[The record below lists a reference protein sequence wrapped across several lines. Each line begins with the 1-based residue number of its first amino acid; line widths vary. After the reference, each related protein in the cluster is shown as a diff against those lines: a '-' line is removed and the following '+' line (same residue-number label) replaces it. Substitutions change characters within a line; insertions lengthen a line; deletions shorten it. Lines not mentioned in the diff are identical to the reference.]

1 MGLTD
6 FLAPIGLAT
15 GIIGSVGKIF
25 GAGSAN
31 KKLDQLLQQ
40 DPTYKANPI
49 AAQRLSLA
57 QSLLNA
63 RAPGAAY
70 AQANIYGSQAN
81 QEANIQRNATSG
93 SQGLAAGAAAQA
105 QTNKNFLDLNSQED
119 QDYQRR
125 YQNEVGAQEGQIQE
139 GDKVYQDQIRKFGDI
154 AQIRGM
160 QNQNTQNAWQSLSN
174 LGYSTAN
181 FGLSGGFSKIFGG
194 GQQPNNGATIGAA
207 VGQMGA
213 AIPGMGVSYPS
224 TYGS

>member
-1 MGLTD
+1 MGFLDSLT
-6 FLAPIGLAT
+6 PVGLAAGVIG
-15 GIIGSVGKIF
+15 GIGKIF

-31 KKLDQLLQQ
+31 KKLEQLISQ
-40 DPTYKANPI
+40 DPAYKANPI

-70 AQANIYGSQAN
+70 AQSNIYQNSAN
-81 QEANIQRNATSG
+81 QEANISRNATSG
-93 SQGLAAGAAAQA
+93 TQALAAGAANNA
-105 QTNKNFLDLNSQED
+105 QTNKNFLDLGDQEAK
-119 QDYQRR
+119 DYQRR
-125 YQNEVGAQEGQIQE
+125 YQNEVGAQEGEIQE
-139 GDKVYQDQIRKFGDI
+139 GDKAYQDQVRRFGDI

-194 GQQPNNGATIGAA
+194 GAQPNNGGAVGA
-207 VGQMGA
+207 SVGQMGA